1 VPNSYQIDL
10 TFLTKYK
17 KQNNNYYVLFTAIG
31 INTRY
36 AYVDYSTNKNAETIL
51 KMFETFYDK
60 FDKEVEH
67 ITGDLGSEFTNKSF
81 VNFLNKNRISY
92 NFFKSDSSKL
102 GIINRFHRTLKNKL
116 TKYMTATDNVK
127 WTEVINNIVDNYNN
141 TYNRGIDAKPIEVY
155 KNPLLENL
163 IVNEKKDITKLLKA
177 DDVVFNENEKIRV
190 LNNTKTFED
199 KMKPK
204 YSYEKYT
211 VKKIKNNV
219 LEVVDE
225 YGKNHTFKKYR
236 VIKISDDTENYKKP
250 DAIKKAVRENKI
262 IRLLKKEDLID
273 EPKESRTRKNPTKKR
288 YDDYI

>member
-1 VPNSYQIDL
+1 
-10 TFLTKYK
+10 
-17 KQNNNYYVLFTAIG
+17 
-31 INTRY
+31 
-36 AYVDYSTNKNAETIL
+36 
-51 KMFETFYDK
+51 M
-60 FDKEVEH
+60 
-67 ITGDLGSEFTNKSF
+67 
-81 VNFLNKNRISY
+81 
-92 NFFKSDSSKL
+92 
-102 GIINRFHRTLKNKL
+102 
-116 TKYMTATDNVK
+116 
-127 WTEVINNIVDNYNN
+127 
-141 TYNRGIDAKPIEVY
+141 
-155 KNPLLENL
+155 

-177 DDVVFNENEKIRV
+177 DDVVFYENEKIRV
-190 LNNTKTFED
+190 LNNKKTFED

-250 DAIKKAVRENKI
+250 DAIKRAVRENKI